1 MEGAEMFDVTAG
13 RSAGTPEN
21 PLRDPTRPEPGEPP
35 EPALEDV
42 TAGRSA
48 GTAWNTLQDPTR
60 AAIPDDPRK

>member
-1 MEGAEMFDVTAG
+1 MCDVTAG
-13 RSAGTPEN
+13 RSAGTPAN
-21 PLRDPTRPEPGEPP
+21 PLLDTTRPEPPAEL

-60 AAIPDDPRK
+60 AAAPDDPRV